1 MRWKCTVAYDGTGFH
16 GWQSQPGGN
25 TIQDVLEN
33 RLKNLFGQP
42 IRIHGSGRTDS
53 GVHARGQVFHFDG
66 VWTNLQTDLLNA
78 LRSGLPESI
87 QVSAVRKVPNDFHAR
102 YSAIGKRYMYW
113 LFEGYAP
120 PMETRYYWS
129 LGRRKVDIER
139 MNAAA
144 ACFLG
149 KHDFSAFGAQRGD
162 DFTVNPIKDM
172 RRLEITRRG
181 RRIRIATEASGY
193 LYKMVRSLAGA
204 LVDVGI
210 GKLAPDEPEKFL
222 KSGKRNALVVT
233 APARGL
239 CLEKV
244 FY

>member
-1 MRWKCTVAYDGTGFH
+1 MRWKCTVAYDGTGLH

-25 TIQDVLEN
+25 TVQDILEN
-33 RLKNLFGQP
+33 RLKTLFGQP

-66 VWTNLQTDLLNA
+66 QWSNPQTDLLNA

-87 QVSAVRKVPNDFHAR
+87 QVSSVRSVSPDFHAR
-102 YSAIGKRYMYW
+102 YSATGKRYIYW
-113 LFEGYAP
+113 LYEGYAP
-120 PMETRYYWS
+120 PMETRYFWS
-129 LGRRKVDIER
+129 LGRRKLNIDL
-139 MNAAA
+139 MNETAALL
-144 ACFLG
+144 LG
-149 KHDFSAFGAQRGD
+149 KHDFSAFGAERGD
-162 DFTVNPIKDM
+162 GSPQNPVKDL
-172 RRLEITRRG
+172 RRLEITRKG

-193 LYKMVRSLAGA
+193 LYKMVRSLVGA

-210 GKLAPDEPEKFL
+210 EKLPPDELVNIF
-222 KSGKRNALVVT
+222 KSHKRTQLIVT
-233 APARGL
+233 VPARGL